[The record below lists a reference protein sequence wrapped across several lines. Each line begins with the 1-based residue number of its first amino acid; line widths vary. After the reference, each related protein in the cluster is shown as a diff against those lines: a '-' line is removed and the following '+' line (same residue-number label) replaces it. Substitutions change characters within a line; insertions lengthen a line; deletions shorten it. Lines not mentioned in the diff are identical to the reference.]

1 MLQWEVHFYPWRQKD
16 PFRGLYVREWP
27 MKIGSA
33 MENGCRGRE
42 RGGESRN
49 QSELWEVLLEGPCCM
64 LNRFSH
70 VWLSDPMDC
79 SSPGSSVHGILQTD
93 TGVGCHVLL
102 QGIFPTQGSNL
113 HLFCL
118 LHWQVVS
125 LLLAPPGK
133 PSIGVSQGEMMKA
146 WFKGRYAE

>member
-33 MENGCRGRE
+33 MKNGCRGRE

-79 SSPGSSVHGILQTD
+79 SSR
-93 TGVGCHVLL
+93 
-102 QGIFPTQGSNL
+102 
-113 HLFCL
+113 LFCPWDSPDRYWSGL
-118 LHWQVVS
+118 PCP
-125 LLLAPPGK
+125 PPGDL
-133 PSIGVSQGEMMKA
+133 PDPRIEPASFLSPALAGSFLTASTTWEA
-146 WFKGRYAE
+146 LYWSEPGRNDEGLI